1 MNDSHLHKKVS
12 YPKLEIKTIIQFY
25 ISVIYN

>member
-1 MNDSHLHKKVS
+1 MNDNCPHKKVS

-25 ISVIYN
+25 ISDIYN